1 MHKLVETVYKTRTGI
16 MYTNPEEA
24 ARVDALS
31 IIDVI
36 LSKAFNSGGAEFTY
50 NQRIVE
56 ALADRWQEL
65 LNELNILNHD
75 YEEATK

>member
-1 MHKLVETVYKTRTGI
+1 MHKIVETVYKTRTGD
-16 MYTNPEEA
+16 MYVNPEEA
-24 ARVDALS
+24 ARVDALAV
-31 IIDVI
+31 IDA
-36 LSKAFNSGGAEFTY
+36 LLTRAYNGGAEFTY
-50 NQRIVE
+50 SQRIAE